1 MAGTLPSDAAA
12 SVRGV
17 TVAAAVNAVLR
28 FVVEIAALVALA
40 EAGSHVNVLL
50 AVFLPAVAAV
60 IWGIWAA
67 PRSSRRRHGL
77 GYVAIE
83 LLVIGGAVVA
93 LLLAGH
99 ATAASLLAAVALI
112 NAVLLRLLPPVG

>member
-1 MAGTLPSDAAA
+1 
-12 SVRGV
+12 V

-40 EAGSHVNVLL
+40 EAGSHVNVFA
-50 AVFLPAVAAV
+50 AVLLPAIAAV

-67 PRSSRRRHGL
+67 PRSARRLHGA
-77 GYVAIE
+77 GYIAIE

-99 ATAASLLAAVALI
+99 ATAASLLAAVALL